1 MRQVALSERLRTV
14 AGMVTRGNRVC
25 DVGCDHGF
33 VPIYLVQQ
41 GISPGVLAMDLREGP
56 LRAARGHVSAYGLE
70 GQIETR
76 LSDGLHNYKAGE
88 ADTLIC
94 AGMGGGLMMRI
105 LEAERDK
112 TDSFQEMILQPQSEI
127 EKFRGF
133 LRESGY
139 RILDEEMIAEDGKF
153 YQVIRAAG
161 KDSLSMMTDCGGVCG
176 TETGCRTGRCGSG
189 EPGGA
194 AEENRTVCRRT
205 EGPFGAAENIGVSC
219 LELCKLENRYGP
231 ILLQKRAPVFLSY
244 LEREAAVY
252 EEILA
257 NLRRQGLA
265 EEKRKIRYEQVE
277 TLLADNRLAGSVT
290 RAAK

>member
-56 LRAARGHVSAYGLE
+56 LRAAREHVLAYGLE
-70 GQIETR
+70 ERIETR

-105 LEAERDK
+105 LEAEREK
-112 TDSFQEMILQPQSEI
+112 TDSFRELVLQPQSEI
-127 EKFRGF
+127 ERFRRF
-133 LRESGY
+133 LRERGGV
-139 RILDEEMIAEDGKF
+139 ILDEEMVEEDGKF

-161 KDSLSMMTDCGGVCG
+161 KKPLSAKLDCGD
-176 TETGCRTGRCGSG
+176 
-189 EPGGA
+189 
-194 AEENRTVCRRT
+194 
-205 EGPFGAAENIGVSC
+205 
-219 LELCKLENRYGP
+219 ELCKLEDRYGP
-231 ILLQKRAPVFLSY
+231 VLLRKKTPVFLSF
-244 LEREAAVY
+244 LEHEKVVY

-257 NLRRQGLA
+257 NLRAQGLTEQKRSARYA
-265 EEKRKIRYEQVE
+265 EVE
-277 TLLADNRLAGSVT
+277 LLLRDNRLAESIGTVVS
-290 RAAK
+290 

>member
-14 AGMVTRGNRVC
+14 AGMVTGGNRVC

-56 LRAARGHVSAYGLE
+56 LRAAREHVSAYGLE

-76 LSDGLHNYKAGE
+76 LSDGLHNYKTGE

-112 TDSFQEMILQPQSEI
+112 TDSFQEMVLQPQSEI

-139 RILDEEMIAEDGKF
+139 RILDEEMLSEDGKF
-153 YQVIRAAG
+153 YQVIRAGRGGSPAG
-161 KDSLSMMTDCGGVCG
+161 RGVK
-176 TETGCRTGRCGSG
+176 
-189 EPGGA
+189 
-194 AEENRTVCRRT
+194 
-205 EGPFGAAENIGVSC
+205 EGD
-219 LELCKLENRYGP
+219 LCKLEDRYGP
-231 ILLQKRAPVFLSY
+231 VLLRKKAPVFLSF
-244 LEREAAVY
+244 LEHEKAVY
-252 EEILA
+252 EEILV
-257 NLRRQGLA
+257 NLRAQGLTEKKRSARYA
-265 EEKRKIRYEQVE
+265 EVE
-277 TLLADNRLAGSVT
+277 LLLRDNRLAERIGT
-290 RAAK
+290 AAT